1 MTTQEINKK
10 FYNFAYDFLI
20 KTTPE
25 EITESV
31 IKSYLSVPKPE
42 KNCKSLNDIFYRML
56 FSAQNRQMS
65 VNVIGGKI
73 GGVEN
78 LGKVINNFDVK
89 YVVEK
94 YLNHENVLLHDII
107 NEFNLVG
114 EIRTESKSLWPQY
127 CKTIVSVAVFLS
139 QFKDIRDFYEWVN
152 TFYNDKKSMAVLP
165 LLISTELFGFQ
176 FVLTCDF
183 LKELGFTN
191 YGKPDVHIKDIL
203 EAYGFISEKASD
215 YAILKTMINISNDA
229 NVSCYDFDKVLWLI
243 GSGRFYNHPE
253 FGNNGFI
260 GKMKDDFIALAPQFK
275 KEILT

>member
-10 FYNFAYDFLI
+10 FYNFAYDFLV
-20 KTTPE
+20 KSTPA

-31 IKSYLSVPKPE
+31 IKSYLSVPNPE

-78 LGKVINNFDVK
+78 LGKVINNFDAK

-94 YLNHENVLLHDII
+94 YVNNENVLLNDII
-107 NEFNLVG
+107 NEFNLAG

-139 QFKDIRDFYEWVN
+139 QFKDIQDFYEWVN

-176 FVLTCDF
+176 FALTCDF

-229 NVSCYDFDKVLWLI
+229 NVSCYEFDKVLWLI
-243 GSGRFYNHPE
+243 GSGRFYNNPE

-260 GKMKDDFIALAPQFK
+260 GKMKDDFITLAPQFK
-275 KEILT
+275 KEMLD

>member
-10 FYNFAYDFLI
+10 FYNFAYDFLV
-20 KTTPE
+20 KSTPA

-31 IKSYLSVPKPE
+31 IKSYLSVPNPE

-78 LGKVINNFDVK
+78 LGKVINNFDAK

-94 YLNHENVLLHDII
+94 YVNNENVLLNDII
-107 NEFNLVG
+107 NEFNLAG

-139 QFKDIRDFYEWVN
+139 QFKDIQDFYEWVN

-176 FVLTCDF
+176 FALTCDF

-203 EAYGFISEKASD
+203 EAYGFISEGELEDS
-215 YAILKTMINISNDA
+215 ILEKMFDMSKDA
-229 NVSCYDFDKVLWLI
+229 NVSCYEFDKVLWLI
-243 GSGRFYNHPE
+243 GSGNFYKHPE

-260 GKMKDDFIALAPQFK
+260 GKMKDDFIALVPQFK
-275 KEILT
+275 KEMLD